1 MDLIRWTQMSINYS
15 PFQGQ
20 KGDAK
25 EMKQG
30 LLLASFLFLSVAAA
44 LI

>member
-1 MDLIRWTQMSINYS
+1 MSINYS

-30 LLLASFLFLSVAAA
+30 MLLASFLSFLQP
-44 LI
+44 LL